1 MDVGTLVWIQDPS
14 DADVWVSAQV
24 ARLEPAAPP
33 ATHPRAVVVQLSAS
47 GREVE
52 LSLAF
57 TPRGECVNVLLQ
69 NQPHELDQNDLVTLP
84 HLHEASILHAL
95 RQRYA
100 RDAIYTRI
108 GEILISI
115 NPFKRLPALYT
126 RQVVDAYG
134 LDAASPAAAVP
145 HLFGIARAAYADVVR
160 NGRNQSI
167 LISGESGAGK
177 TEATKIMMKYFAL
190 TCGQSSSSPAQT
202 QAPLCAE
209 TRTAETD
216 ASPSI
221 ETQVLQSNPV
231 LEAFGNAR
239 TVRNDNSSR
248 FGKFIEL
255 QLDAERHAIVGARIR
270 TYLLEKIRVINQAP
284 HERNFHIFY
293 ELTAAVNRPAA
304 GSAGTPA
311 WWTPALAQPWR
322 LDSGASH
329 FRLLNQSACYAR
341 RDGVDDAAQFGR
353 TLRAMEQIGL
363 KADEILRVLAVVA
376 ALLQLGNVAF
386 EERPRAPQNVM
397 EASVVP
403 DSAPFE
409 TAAELLGVAPER
421 LAFAMT
427 KRVLSTATETLT
439 VSLDAAQAE
448 TTRNALVM
456 ECYRLL
462 FGWLVAQINAQIRAR
477 SPRPCDFIGLLDIFG
492 FEDMA
497 VNSFEQL
504 CINYANEAL
513 QHQFNQ
519 FVFDEEQRLYR
530 DEGIAW
536 AFIDFPDNVA
546 CLELFER
553 KPIGLFS
560 LTDGECLFPQGT
572 DRALLAKLYAEF
584 EKKAPHPH
592 FLAPAAGWQRQ
603 THFVVAHYAGKV
615 NYAIDGFLNKNRDSF
630 CETAATLLATS
641 SLPLVQGLSQSSGVA
656 DTSSSSPSPTP
667 PSLSHAGGG
676 SSRRLKSA
684 LAAVSVG
691 TQFKQQLGELL
702 ETIRGTAPHYVRCI
716 KPNDRNVCDAF
727 SNARVV
733 EQLRSGGVLEAV
745 RVARAGFPVR
755 LAHRQFLERYERVL
769 LHGRRA
775 STVASTTAS
784 TRPLDRCLAR
794 LRGVIASAEGGV
806 SLGRTRVFFRR
817 RPYEELEQ
825 LRVLVLRRAAVEIQR
840 TFRGFGTRRAFN
852 ALRHAVRRLQARHRG
867 RRARAFVLWLR
878 QTKAAARLQT
888 ATRRFL
894 AMSRYS
900 RFQWAVLRCQSH
912 WRRRAAARLA
922 QALREAKAAT
932 LLAATWRGFVA
943 RRVFRSIAGA
953 VLALQCALR
962 RRIARRTLA
971 ALRAESRNVAK
982 LQHDNLQLQR
992 ELAALRQQLMALKL
1006 TDATESCADNQRGSE
1021 PRAVVNADVTAAVD
1035 APLAAAEKCVDAVAV
1050 AVATPRLPELT
1061 LADEVRHPSPSPPR
1075 PRASGAISVLP
1086 PRRASLPVAAPAA
1099 STSKAE
1105 LDRSTRRASL
1115 VDAKVRLLREQLQA
1129 AAKASNPEEE
1139 QELVMKQFVASQLLS
1154 KRLSHRSSG
1163 TFDLELPQDC
1173 DNNSALDGDDGDA
1186 EPESDAGR
1194 ASDSDATACGPSRR
1208 PPPLTAIAPSSRFAW
1223 REHGGAPSTGKPGGP
1238 PLSARPFQS
1247 QSGRARFFGDD
1258 AESLDAFSTRSDSW
1272 RGASVG
1278 SAASSIGSVPRWSK
1292 AAVCRACQCKFTFL
1306 TRRHHCRSC
1315 GHSFCFEHSTR
1326 RMLLPALGYLDA
1338 QRVCDDCFEWRSVEA
1353 SAQWRDSERSD
1364 ASLRPPASPRRV
1376 VH

>member
-1 MDVGTLVWIQDPS
+1 
-14 DADVWVSAQV
+14 
-24 ARLEPAAPP
+24 
-33 ATHPRAVVVQLSAS
+33 
-47 GREVE
+47 
-52 LSLAF
+52 
-57 TPRGECVNVLLQ
+57 
-69 NQPHELDQNDLVTLP
+69 
-84 HLHEASILHAL
+84 
-95 RQRYA
+95 
-100 RDAIYTRI
+100 
-108 GEILISI
+108 
-115 NPFKRLPALYT
+115 
-126 RQVVDAYG
+126 
-134 LDAASPAAAVP
+134 
-145 HLFGIARAAYADVVR
+145 
-160 NGRNQSI
+160 
-167 LISGESGAGK
+167 
-177 TEATKIMMKYFAL
+177 MMKYFAL
-190 TCGQSSSSPAQT
+190 TCGQNQPQQHQQQQQQQLHKVDES
-202 QAPLCAE
+202 
-209 TRTAETD
+209 
-216 ASPSI
+216 SPSI

-255 QLDAERHAIVGARIR
+255 QLDAERGHAIVGARIR

-284 HERNFHIFY
+284 NERNFHIFF
-293 ELTAAVNRPAA
+293 ELTAAVTSSPSSSSSSSSNVSTQA
-304 GSAGTPA
+304 PA
-311 WWTPALAQPWR
+311 WWLPALARPWG
-322 LDSGASH
+322 LDAGAAG
-329 FRLLNQSACYAR
+329 FRLLNQSACYTR

-363 KADEILRVLAVVA
+363 QTDEILRVLAVVA

-386 EERPRAPQNVM
+386 DERPRAPQNVM
-397 EASVVP
+397 EASVAP
-403 DSAPFE
+403 GSAPFE
-409 TAAELLGVAPER
+409 TAAALLGVTTER

-427 KRVLSTATETLT
+427 KRVLTTATETLT
-439 VSLDAAQAE
+439 VSLDASQAE

-462 FGWLVAQINAQIRAR
+462 FGWLVAQINTQIRAR
-477 SPRPCDFIGLLDIFG
+477 TTRACDFIGLLDIFG

-536 AFIDFPDNVA
+536 AFIDFPDNLA

-553 KPIGLFS
+553 KPLGLFS

-592 FLAPAAGWQRQ
+592 FLAPPAGWQRQ

-615 NYAIDGFLNKNRDSF
+615 SYAIDGFLAKNRDSF
-630 CETAATLLATS
+630 CETAAALLATS
-641 SLPLVQGLSQSSGVA
+641 SLPLVQALSQSQSQSQSHNANQSA
-656 DTSSSSPSPTP
+656 DTSPQK
-667 PSLSHAGGG
+667 LSHQASGG
-676 SSRRLKSA
+676 STRRLKQSA

-775 STVASTTAS
+775 STTTS
-784 TRPLDRCLAR
+784 SRPLDRCLAR
-794 LRGVIASAEGGV
+794 LRGAIPSADGGV

-840 TFRGFGTRRAFN
+840 TFRGFGARRAYH

-867 RRARAFVLWLR
+867 CAARAFVRWLR
-878 QTKAAARLQT
+878 QTKAATRLQT

-894 AMSRYS
+894 CVTKYS
-900 RFQWAVLRCQSH
+900 RFQWAVVRCQSH
-912 WRRRAAARLA
+912 WRRRVASRET
-922 QALREAKAAT
+922 QTRREAQAAT
-932 LLAATWRGFVA
+932 LLAATWRGFTA
-943 RRVFRSIAGA
+943 RRAFRSLANA
-953 VLALQCALR
+953 VLALQCAVR
-962 RRIARRTLA
+962 RRVARRTLA
-971 ALRAESRNVAK
+971 ALRVESRNVAK

-1006 TDATESCADNQRGSE
+1006 TDSTESSVGVDNQRSLE
-1021 PRAVVNADVTAAVD
+1021 PPRV
-1035 APLAAAEKCVDAVAV
+1035 AVAV
-1050 AVATPRLPELT
+1050 AVAMAADADAPSTVDKRGRVDTSDPSSTTGARPAPPAAAPRLPELT
-1061 LADEVRHPSPSPPR
+1061 LAEEARHPSPSPPR
-1075 PRASGAISVLP
+1075 PRGGGAISVLP
-1086 PRRASLPVAAPAA
+1086 PRRSSLPPTAPA
-1099 STSKAE
+1099 STSKA
-1105 LDRSTRRASL
+1105 DGRRASL

-1154 KRLSHRSSG
+1154 KRLSHRNSG

-1173 DNNSALDGDDGDA
+1173 DNNSLHDGGDA
-1186 EPESDAGR
+1186 EPNEDDKDDGDERRDA
-1194 ASDSDATACGPSRR
+1194 ASTSASASANAAAASRR
-1208 PPPLTAIAPSSRFAW
+1208 PPPLTAIGPSSRFAW
-1223 REHGGAPSTGKPGGP
+1223 SELAGPPSSTCKPNGGA

-1247 QSGRARFFGDD
+1247 SRARFFRDD

-1278 SAASSIGSVPRWSK
+1278 SSIASSVGSVPRWSK

-1326 RMLLPALGYLDA
+1326 RMLLPALGYQDP
-1338 QRVCDDCFEWRSVEA
+1338 QRVCDDCFEWRSLEA
-1353 SAQWRDSERSD
+1353 SVQWRDSQRGSD
-1364 ASLRPPASPRRV
+1364 ATLPLRPPPSPRRLV
-1376 VH
+1376 STQQLQP